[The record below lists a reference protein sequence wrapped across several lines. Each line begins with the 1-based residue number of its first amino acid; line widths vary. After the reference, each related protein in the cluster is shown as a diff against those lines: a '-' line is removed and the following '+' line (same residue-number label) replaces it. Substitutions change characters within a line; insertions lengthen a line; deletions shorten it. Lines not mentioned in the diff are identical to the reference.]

1 VVARL
6 RHDIDMIEVRA
17 AVEDD
22 LDAVVMVGHRTWPAA
37 YTELA
42 GADYVERG
50 LATWWTPEST
60 LAGIQAGR
68 VSVAERDGRII
79 GMAGTGPGEGC
90 LILWK
95 LYVLPEEQGHGAGT
109 ALLERVISEAE
120 AAGEHVVRLEYLAGN
135 TSAEAFYRARGFRET
150 GREPDADG
158 GPDQVWMELSLTAG
172 PAT

>member
-1 VVARL
+1 
-6 RHDIDMIEVRA
+6 MIEVRA
-17 AVEDD
+17 AVDED
-22 LDAVVMVGHRTWPAA
+22 LDAVVMVGHQTWPAA

-60 LAGIQAGR
+60 LAGIRAGR
-68 VSVAERDGRII
+68 VSVAERDGRIV
-79 GMAGTGPGEGC
+79 GMAGTGPGDGW

-109 ALLERVISEAE
+109 ALLDRVIREAE
-120 AAGEHVVRLEYLAGN
+120 AAGERAVRLEHLAGN
-135 TSAEAFYRARGFRET
+135 TSAEAFYRARGFLEI

-158 GPDQVWMELSLTAG
+158 GPDSVWMELSLTSG
-172 PAT
+172 LVS